1 MLNMYFKKFELK
13 MIIDY
18 MKYLKAEGKRKK
30 ELSTQNGTIDP
41 SLQDELKNW
50 QKQSQTPGA
59 DDIDI
64 YDPNWRQARNA

>member
-41 SLQDELKNW
+41 SQDEVKNLP
-50 QKQSQTPGA
+50 KQSQTPGA
-59 DDIDI
+59 DDVDI
-64 YDPNWRQARNA
+64 YDPNWRQS